1 MVLAKGSVRIL
12 CASMAVLGLAL
23 PPAVAQKE
31 NERGMAVVYPG
42 STPRSFLG
50 VAVVEINAER
60 AKALKLAEE
69 HGVEVTRVE
78 EDSPASRAG
87 LKVQDVVLE
96 YQGQRVEG
104 AEQFVR
110 LVRETPSG
118 RQVKLLV
125 SRNGQ
130 TSLLPATI
138 ASRQMKTLEIGDM
151 QIAVPH
157 LPELSRTQMG
167 EMPRP
172 FLALETPVLG
182 IEAESLNSQLAE
194 FFGVKEGVLVRL
206 VRKGTAA
213 ERAGLRA
220 GDVIVKVGGQN
231 VVTPL
236 EVVGALRAGA
246 SAKNVPLSVVR
257 EKKGLTLPVTIE
269 DDGGRLVP
277 RGRSVRFPH

>member
-1 MVLAKGSVRIL
+1 MVLARGSVGFL
-12 CASMAVLGLAL
+12 CTSMAVLGLTLQPAL
-23 PPAVAQKE
+23 AQKE
-31 NERGMAVVYPG
+31 NERGLAVVYPG

-118 RQVKLLV
+118 REVKLLI

-157 LPELSRTQMG
+157 LPELPRNPAG
-167 EMPRP
+167 EIPRS
-172 FLALETPVLG
+172 FLALESPVLG

-220 GDVIVKVGGQN
+220 GDVIVKVGGRK

-236 EVVGALRAGA
+236 EVAGALRAHA

-257 EKKGLTLPVTIE
+257 EKKSLTLPVTIE
-269 DDGGRLVP
+269 DDSGRLVP